1 MAIRGKIKGG
11 SESPYKTGTYMGTQG
26 NTHYFSAE
34 GTGGDSSDAVTF
46 ADPSSD
52 HRTWRTRGYV
62 PGRQY
67 RYQSGN
73 PNLPI
78 E

>member
-1 MAIRGKIKGG
+1 MTIRGKIKGG
-11 SESPYKTGTYMGTQG
+11 SDSPYKTGTYMGTQG

-46 ADPSSD
+46 ADPSSNKLD
-52 HRTWRTRGYV
+52 WGTRFQKGK
-62 PGRQY
+62 QY
-67 RYQSGN
+67 RYQAGN
-73 PNLPI
+73 PNLPT